1 MSDFLSNFSGDNYE
15 KTRKE
20 KIEQK
25 DKTEQQNTKKKTRV
39 EKNSISKEKLD
50 ADQNENSS
58 ELLIGPKNRLTDT
71 KESTLKNE
79 PVTVKRSEQITE
91 AEKPEELIYS
101 KKRTKKKKYESKKT
115 PEQLSKP
122 IPANPVNQSRNP
134 EEVIETDPTYK
145 KKKIRKYSYI
155 GLASLVVVT
164 LLYVGYYQMTHVKVP
179 NFEGKEL
186 SEVREW
192 TAENGVKLQVDQ
204 KYDFD
209 KEANVIIHQTVKNKK
224 IKKGKELGVDASL
237 GADPEELI
245 SLPNF
250 KSMKLKEAKSWVT
263 EQKAENIAIIEE
275 YSDKVP
281 AENYIK
287 FEITNKDVK
296 AENYKRKDK
305 AKVYFSK
312 GKEVFE
318 KDISVPDFSGKTKE
332 EATEWAKKN
341 EITLKVDET
350 DSDKVEN
357 GKIISQSLGKDTK
370 IAKKESMSITIS
382 TGKALVVPDFS
393 QFTAEEAESKANGL
407 QVQVKQVFSD
417 EIPYGRFISQSVEVG
432 KKYTE
437 KDEKPV
443 IQVVYSFGRP
453 YIKDLRDSTLEGDLQ
468 KIFYDE
474 YQSKGA
480 NITYQV
486 YYVDSTVTKGTVVKM
501 SQYNEFIPINSVVQ
515 IGISKGNLKPEENKP
530 TDKEG

>member
-15 KTRKE
+15 KTRQQ

-25 DKTEQQNTKKKTRV
+25 DKKDKLNKQESTKKIKLEKRSINKEKTTLDQD
-39 EKNSISKEKLD
+39 EKHSEVSYGPQNSLDNTANSIK
-50 ADQNENSS
+50 QNETS
-58 ELLIGPKNRLTDT
+58 PKAT
-71 KESTLKNE
+71 E
-79 PVTVKRSEQITE
+79 PEN
-91 AEKPEELIYS
+91 PEELIYT
-101 KKRTKKKKYESKKT
+101 KKRSKKKKYEPKHEPMKEEEST
-115 PEQLSKP
+115 VV
-122 IPANPVNQSRNP
+122 APVNESKNP

-145 KKKIRKYSYI
+145 KKQIRKYMYI
-155 GLASLVVVT
+155 GLGSLAAVS
-164 LLYVGYYQMTHVKVP
+164 LLYFGYYQMTHVKVP
-179 NFEGKEL
+179 DFEGKEL

-192 TAENGVKLQVDQ
+192 TTENGVKLQVEQ
-204 KYDFD
+204 KYNFD

-224 IKKGKELGVDASL
+224 IKKGKELVVDASL
-237 GADPEELI
+237 GADPEKVV
-245 SLPNF
+245 SLPDF
-250 KSMKLKEAKSWVT
+250 KAMKLKDAKNWIS
-263 EQKAENIAIIEE
+263 EQKADNLAIIEE
-275 YSDKVP
+275 YSDKV
-281 AENYIK
+281 AAGDYIK

-318 KDISVPDFSGKTKE
+318 KDISMPDFTGKTKE

-341 EITLKVDET
+341 EITLKVNEA
-350 DSDKVEN
+350 DSDKVES
-357 GKIISQSLGKDTK
+357 GKVISQSIGKDTK
-370 IAKKESMSITIS
+370 VAKKESMSITVS
-382 TGKALVVPDFS
+382 TGKALIVPDFS

-407 QVQVKQVFSD
+407 QVQVKQLFND
-417 EIPYGRFISQSVEVG
+417 EVPYGRFISQSVEIG

-443 IQVVYSFGRP
+443 IQVVYSFGKP
-453 YIKDLRDSTLEGDLQ
+453 YIKDLRDNTLEGDLQ

-486 YYVDSTVTKGTVVKM
+486 YHVDSTVTKGTVVKM

-515 IGISKGNLKPEENKP
+515 IGISKGNLKAEENKSS
-530 TDKEG
+530 DKER